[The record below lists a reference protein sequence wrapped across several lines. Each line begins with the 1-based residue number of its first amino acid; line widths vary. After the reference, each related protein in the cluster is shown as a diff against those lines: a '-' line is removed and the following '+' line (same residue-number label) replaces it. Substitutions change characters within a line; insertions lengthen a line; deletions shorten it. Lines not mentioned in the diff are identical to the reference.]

1 MQRVYHPTLS
11 SWYDVQDSDVD
22 SWKESGWTTDRPDHF
37 GDNDDDEASI
47 EVGEGYVVPTTI
59 GPDVPNE
66 TVSPGTPPRGNASTD
81 EWRGYAITQGASEED
96 IEGLSRDDLRSIYGT
111 PAE

>member
-37 GDNDDDEASI
+37 GDDSEEASI

-59 GPDVPNE
+59 GQDVDEP
-66 TVSPGTPPRGNASTD
+66 VAPAAPPSGNASTD